1 MQVTSLVVGSFQE
14 NCWILHDPDSG
25 EMVVIDPGAEP
36 DRICEALA
44 AQGGRLTAI
53 WLTHAH
59 LDHVGGI
66 EGVRRRF
73 PGVPVHLHPADRPVY
88 DHASRVA
95 AGYGLPFE
103 QPAPPDA
110 ELTEG
115 EVVHL
120 GAYPFTVWHLPG
132 HAPGHVAFIGADQLF
147 GGDLLFAGS
156 IGRTDLP
163 LCDRAAMVTSLRRLV
178 TLAPEMVVHPGHGPS
193 TTIGAER
200 ATNPYLARG

>member
-1 MQVTSLVVGSFQE
+1 MQVTSLVVGAFQE
-14 NCWILHDPDSG
+14 NCWILHDPVSG

-36 DRICEALA
+36 DRIGEALVE
-44 AQGGRLTAI
+44 QGGRLTAI

-66 EGVRRRF
+66 EGVRRRY

-88 DHASRVA
+88 DNAARVA

-110 ELTEG
+110 ELAEG
-115 EVVHL
+115 QVVQVGEH
-120 GAYPFTVWHLPG
+120 AFTVWHLPG
-132 HAPGHVAFIGADQLF
+132 HAPGHVAFIGTDRMF

-163 LCDRAAMVTSLRRLV
+163 LCDRTAMAASLRRLI
-178 TLAPEMVVHPGHGPS
+178 TLPPELVVHPGHGPS

-200 ATNPYLARG
+200 ATNPYLVRA

>member
-14 NCWILHDPDSG
+14 NCWILHDPVSG
-25 EMVVIDPGAEP
+25 ELVVIDPGAEP
-36 DRICEALA
+36 DRICDALA
-44 AQGGRLTAI
+44 EQGGRLTGI

-73 PGVPVHLHPADRPVY
+73 PGVPVHLHPADHPVY

-110 ELTEG
+110 ELAEG
-115 EVVHL
+115 QVVHL
-120 GAYPFTVWHLPG
+120 GAHPFTVWHRPG
-132 HAPGHVAFIGADQLF
+132 HAPGHVAFIGADQVF
-147 GGDLLFAGS
+147 GGVLLFAGS
-156 IGRTDLP
+156 IVRTDLP
-163 LCDRAAMVTSLRRLV
+163 LCDRTAMAASLRRLV
-178 TLAPEMVVHPGHGPS
+178 ALPPEMVVHPGHGPS
-193 TTIGAER
+193 TTIGAVR
-200 ATNPYLARG
+200 ATNPYLLRA

>member
-1 MQVTSLVVGSFQE
+1 MQVTSLVVGAFQE
-14 NCWILHDPDSG
+14 NCWILHDPVSG
-25 EMVVIDPGAEP
+25 EVVLIDPGAEP
-36 DRICEALA
+36 DRLCDAVAE
-44 AQGGRLTAI
+44 QGGGLTAI

-88 DHASRVA
+88 DHAARVA

-115 EVVHL
+115 QVVHL
-120 GAYPFTVWHLPG
+120 GAHAFTIWHLPG
-132 HAPGHVAFIGADQLF
+132 HAPGHVAFIGTDRVF

-163 LCDRAAMVTSLRRLV
+163 LCDRTAMAASLRRLA
-178 TLAPEMVVHPGHGPS
+178 TLPPELIVHPGHGPS
-193 TTIGAER
+193 TTIGTER
-200 ATNPYLARG
+200 ASNPYLVRG